1 MTEKDEERPSGD
13 STSDAERSFQI
24 PSELPVLPLRDTVLF
39 PNSFMPLAVAREAS
53 VRLVEEANAS
63 GKLIGVFTQR
73 EAAVE
78 EPLQEDLYPV
88 GTATH
93 IHKMFKLPDGS
104 LRLIVQGVERI
115 TLDRIVQARPYLRA
129 VVTVAPDQRK
139 DEDLVEIDALQR
151 NIKSN
156 FQQVVSLSPL
166 LSDDLQ
172 TLAANITD
180 PGKLADFIASS
191 LATIG
196 TPVKQE
202 ILSTL
207 DVRARMDALN
217 RILIKELEVLEL
229 GSRIQS
235 QVQSEV
241 GKNQREYFLRE
252 QMKAIQKEL
261 GEGDEQAKEI
271 EELRAKIDAAG
282 MPEAVKKEAVR
293 ELDRLSKMPVAAAE
307 YTVSRTYVDWLVALP
322 WNKRTEDSIDLKH
335 TKQVLDADHSGL
347 EKVKDRVLEYLA
359 VRKLNPDVKGPIL
372 CFLGPPGV
380 GKTSLARS
388 IAKSLGRKFVRVSLG
403 GMRDE
408 AEIRGHRRTYIGAL
422 PGQVIQGLRR
432 AESKNPV
439 FILDEIDKLG
449 SDFRGD
455 PASALLE
462 VLDPEQN
469 NTFRD
474 HYLDVPFDL
483 SEVLFLTTANV
494 LDPIP
499 AALRDRM
506 EVLELAG
513 YTEEEKLKIA
523 FEHLI
528 AKQVKNNGLTP
539 EQVEFTE
546 PAIRNVIRGLH
557 ARGGR
562 AQPRAG
568 DRRALP
574 EGGAAAA
581 RKGTRPGSSSRPR
594 LVVEMLG
601 APTFLDEEIENR
613 TKDPGVAVGL
623 AWTPAGGEVL
633 FVEASRMQGRRLAH
647 AHGPSRRRDEGIR
660 PHRAVVVPRARRA
673 LRRRSLVLQGLGD
686 PPARP
691 VRRDPEGRPV
701 GRRDDGVGAGVAA
714 DRPSRPRRHRDDG
727 RDHAVGPR
735 AAGRRHQG
743 EGPRGAAPRHHRN
756 HHAAAEREERQRGPD
771 GGAPQG
777 ADDPLRQRDQRG
789 GRDRAAAER
798 AADDDPDA
806 GENGRR
812 ARAGGVK
819 VFYSPRYEV
828 SLPGHIWPTV
838 EIQTDRQDSITRGM
852 PGRRADRGVVGG
864 PRAGPHRPSTSRSS
878 ARTR

>member
-1 MTEKDEERPSGD
+1 MSDRDDSLVVVDEASTERPL
-13 STSDAERSFQI
+13 TI
-24 PSELPVLPLRDTVLF
+24 PPDLPVLPLRDTVLF

-53 VRLVEEANAS
+53 VRLIDEATS
-63 GKLIGVFTQR
+63 TGRMIGVFTQR

-78 EPLQEDLYPV
+78 EPLQDDLYPIGV
-88 GTATH
+88 ATH

-104 LRLIVQGVERI
+104 LRLIVQGLARVR
-115 TLDRIVQARPYLRA
+115 LDRVVQTRPYLRA
-129 VVTVAPDQRK
+129 AVSAA
-139 DEDLVEIDALQR
+139 DEVLREEDHLEIDALQR

-172 TLAANITD
+172 ALAANITD

-191 LATIG
+191 LTTIG
-196 TPVKQE
+196 TSVKQE
-202 ILSTL
+202 VLETL
-207 DVRARMDALN
+207 DIRARMDSLN

-229 GSRIQS
+229 GSKIQS

-252 QMKAIQKEL
+252 QLKAIQKEL
-261 GEGDEQAKEI
+261 GEGDDQAKEI
-271 EELRAKIDAAG
+271 DELRDKIDAAG
-282 MPEAVKKEAVR
+282 MPEAVKKEATR

-307 YTVSRTYVDWLVALP
+307 YTVSRTYLDWLVALP
-322 WNKRTEDSIDLKH
+322 WAKRTEDALDLLR
-335 TKQVLDADHSGL
+335 TKEVLDADHSGL
-347 EKVKDRVLEYLA
+347 EKVKDRVIEYLA

-380 GKTSLARS
+380 GKTSLAKS
-388 IAKSLGRKFVRVSLG
+388 IANSLGRKFVRVSLG

-494 LDPIP
+494 MDPIP
-499 AALRDRM
+499 PALRDRM

-523 FEHLI
+523 VEHLI
-528 AKQVKNNGLTP
+528 TKQIGNHGLTG
-539 EQVEFTE
+539 EQVTFTE
-546 PAIRNVIRGLH
+546 PAIRALIRGYTREAGVRNLEREIGALCRKV
-557 ARGGR
+557 AR
-562 AQPRAG
+562 
-568 DRRALP
+568 RRA
-574 EGGAAAA
+574 EGDEA
-581 RKGTRPGSSSRPR
+581 P
-594 LVVEMLG
+594 VVITQDVVLGMLG
-601 APTFLDEEIENR
+601 APTFLDEEIEDR

-633 FVEASRMQGRRLAH
+633 FIEASRMQGGGSLTLTGSLGDVMKESARTALSWFRANAPRYSVDPAFYKDAEIHLHVPSGAIPKD
-647 AHGPSRRRDEGIR
+647 GPS
-660 PHRAVVVPRARRA
+660 
-673 LRRRSLVLQGLGD
+673 
-686 PPARP
+686 
-691 VRRDPEGRPV
+691 
-701 GRRDDGVGAGVAA
+701 AGVTMVTALA
-714 DRPSRPRRHRDDG
+714 S
-727 RDHAVGPR
+727 
-735 AAGRRHQG
+735 
-743 EGPRGAAPRHHRN
+743 E
-756 HHAAAEREERQRGPD
+756 
-771 GGAPQG
+771 
-777 ADDPLRQRDQRG
+777 LT
-789 GRDRAAAER
+789 
-798 AADDDPDA
+798 
-806 GENGRR
+806 GRR
-812 ARAGGVK
+812 ARGDLAMTGEITLSGRV
-819 VFYSPRYEV
+819 
-828 SLPGHIWPTV
+828 LP
-838 EIQTDRQDSITRGM
+838 
-852 PGRRADRGVVGG
+852 VGG
-864 PRAGPHRPSTSRSS
+864 IKEKVLAARRHGITEVILPRQNEKNIKEDLTEDLRRELTIHYVAHIEEVLAIALMPSASQTHTGMMEVEVQHI
-878 ARTR
+878 AH

>member
-1 MTEKDEERPSGD
+1 MSDQPDPEERAVTLIDTG
-13 STSDAERSFQI
+13 SDTERPVQV

-53 VRLVEEANAS
+53 VRLVDEANGG
-63 GKLIGVFTQR
+63 GKLIAVFTQKD
-73 EAAVE
+73 ASVE
-78 EPLQEDLYPV
+78 EPLQDDLYPV
-88 GTATH
+88 GTVTH
-93 IHKMFKLPDGS
+93 IHKLFKLPDGS
-104 LRLIVQGVERI
+104 LRLIVQGLARVRLE
-115 TLDRIVQARPYLRA
+115 RIVQTRPYLRA
-129 VVTVAPDQRK
+129 AVAVADDVLR
-139 DEDLVEIDALQR
+139 DEDHLEIDALQR

-172 TLAANITD
+172 ALAANITD

-196 TPVKQE
+196 TSVRQE

-207 DVRARMDALN
+207 DVRARMDTLN
-217 RILIKELEVLEL
+217 RLLIKELEVLEL
-229 GSRIQS
+229 GSKIQS

-252 QMKAIQKEL
+252 QLKAIQKEL

-271 EELRAKIDAAG
+271 EELRNKIDAAG
-282 MPEAVKKEAVR
+282 MPETVKKEALR

-307 YTVSRTYVDWLVALP
+307 YTVSRTYLDWLIALP
-322 WNKRTEDSIDLKH
+322 WAKRTDEVIDLRH
-335 TKQVLDADHSGL
+335 TKEVLDADHSGL

-388 IAKSLGRKFVRVSLG
+388 IANSLGRKFVRVSLG

-422 PGQVIQGLRR
+422 PGQIIQGLRR

-469 NTFRD
+469 NSFRD

-494 LDPIP
+494 MDPVP
-499 AALRDRM
+499 PPLRDRM

-513 YTEEEKLKIA
+513 YTEEEKVKIA

-528 AKQVKNNGLTP
+528 AKQLKNHGLTADHI
-539 EQVEFTE
+539 EFTE
-546 PAIRNVIRGLH
+546 PAIRTVIRGYTREAGVRNLEREIAALCRKI
-557 ARGGR
+557 AR
-562 AQPRAG
+562 
-568 DRRALP
+568 RRA
-574 EGGAAAA
+574 EGDE
-581 RKGTRPGSSSRPR
+581 TR
-594 LVVEMLG
+594 VVITPDEVVSMLG

-633 FVEASRMQGRRLAH
+633 FVEASRMQGSGSLTLTGHLGDVMKESARTALSWFRANAQHYGVDPAFYKDSEVHLHVPSGAVPKD
-647 AHGPSRRRDEGIR
+647 GPSAGVTMV
-660 PHRAVVVPRARRA
+660 AA
-673 LRRRSLVLQGLGD
+673 LASQLTH
-686 PPARP
+686 RP
-691 VRRDPEGRPV
+691 VRGDIAMTGEISLSGRVLPV
-701 GRRDDGVGAGVAA
+701 GGIKEKVLAA
-714 DRPSRPRRHRDDG
+714 RRHGIKELILPRQNEKNVKEDLTEDL
-727 RDHAVGPR
+727 RRELTIHYVTEIAQAVAIALQPSAEQTTLPR
-735 AAGRRHQG
+735 PI
-743 EGPRGAAPRHHRN
+743 E
-756 HHAAAEREERQRGPD
+756 
-771 GGAPQG
+771 
-777 ADDPLRQRDQRG
+777 
-789 GRDRAAAER
+789 
-798 AADDDPDA
+798 
-806 GENGRR
+806 
-812 ARAGGVK
+812 
-819 VFYSPRYEV
+819 SEV
-828 SLPGHIWPTV
+828 QPAV
-838 EIQTDRQDSITRGM
+838 
-852 PGRRADRGVVGG
+852 
-864 PRAGPHRPSTSRSS
+864 
-878 ARTR
+878 

>member
-1 MTEKDEERPSGD
+1 MSDQNEPLVQEKDEIDRPVV
-13 STSDAERSFQI
+13 I
-24 PSELPVLPLRDTVLF
+24 PPELPVLPLRDTVLF

-53 VRLVEEANAS
+53 VRLIDEATSS
-63 GKLIGVFTQR
+63 GRMIGVFTQR
-73 EAAVE
+73 EASTE
-78 EPLQEDLYPV
+78 EPAQEDLYPI

-104 LRLIVQGVERI
+104 LRLIVQGLARVR
-115 TLDRIVQARPYLRA
+115 LDHIVQTRPYLKAA
-129 VVTVAPDQRK
+129 VSTAEEVLR
-139 DEDLVEIDALQR
+139 DEDHLEIDALQR

-172 TLAANITD
+172 ALAANITD

-191 LATIG
+191 LTTIG
-196 TPVKQE
+196 TAVKQE
-202 ILSTL
+202 VLETL
-207 DVRARMDALN
+207 DIRARMDVLN
-217 RILIKELEVLEL
+217 RLLIKELEVLEL
-229 GSRIQS
+229 GSKIQS

-252 QMKAIQKEL
+252 QLKAIQKEL

-282 MPEAVKKEAVR
+282 MPDLVKKEALR

-307 YTVSRTYVDWLVALP
+307 YTVSRTYLDWIVALP
-322 WNKRTEDSIDLKH
+322 WNKRTEDSIDLRR
-335 TKQVLDADHSGL
+335 TKEVLDADHSGL
-347 EKVKDRVLEYLA
+347 EKVKDRVIEYLA

-388 IAKSLGRKFVRVSLG
+388 IANSLSRKFVRVSLG

-422 PGQVIQGLRR
+422 PGQIIQGLRR

-494 LDPIP
+494 LDPVP
-499 AALRDRM
+499 PALRDRM

-523 FEHLI
+523 VEHLI
-528 AKQVKNNGLTP
+528 GKQITNHGLTV
-539 EQVEFTE
+539 EQMEFTE
-546 PAIRNVIRGLH
+546 PAIRQVIRGYTREAGVRNLEREIGALCRKV
-557 ARGGR
+557 AR
-562 AQPRAG
+562 
-568 DRRALP
+568 RRA
-574 EGGAAAA
+574 EGDEA
-581 RKGTRPGSSSRPR
+581 RVVITPDI
-594 LVVEMLG
+594 VVEMLG

-633 FVEASRMQGRRLAH
+633 FVEASRMHGGGTLTLTGHLGDVMKESARTALSWLRANAERYSVDPNFYKDAEIHLHVPSGAIPKD
-647 AHGPSRRRDEGIR
+647 GPSAG
-660 PHRAVVVPRARRA
+660 VTMVTA
-673 LRRRSLVLQGLGD
+673 LASEL
-686 PPARP
+686 ASRP
-691 VRRDPEGRPV
+691 VRGDIAMTGEITLSGRVLPV
-701 GRRDDGVGAGVAA
+701 GGIKEKVLAARRHGIVEVILPRQNEKNIKEDLTEELRRDLTIHYVAHIEEVLAIALTPSAAQTHAGVAA
-714 DRPSRPRRHRDDG
+714 M
-727 RDHAVGPR
+727 VN
-735 AAGRRHQG
+735 
-743 EGPRGAAPRHHRN
+743 APRLN
-756 HHAAAEREERQRGPD
+756 
-771 GGAPQG
+771 
-777 ADDPLRQRDQRG
+777 
-789 GRDRAAAER
+789 
-798 AADDDPDA
+798 
-806 GENGRR
+806 
-812 ARAGGVK
+812 
-819 VFYSPRYEV
+819 
-828 SLPGHIWPTV
+828 
-838 EIQTDRQDSITRGM
+838 
-852 PGRRADRGVVGG
+852 
-864 PRAGPHRPSTSRSS
+864 
-878 ARTR
+878 

>member
-1 MTEKDEERPSGD
+1 S
-13 STSDAERSFQI
+13 ERSFTI

-78 EPLQEDLYPV
+78 EPLHEDLYPV

-104 LRLIVQGVERI
+104 LRLIVQGVERL
-115 TLDRIVQARPYLRA
+115 TLDRILQARPYLRA
-129 VVTVAPDQRK
+129 VVTIAADVLR
-139 DEDLVEIDALQR
+139 DEDHLEIDALQR

-196 TPVKQE
+196 TAIKQE

-235 QVQSEV
+235 QVQSELW
-241 GKNQREYFLRE
+241 KNQREYFVRE
-252 QMKAIQKEL
+252 QMKAIQEEL

-271 EELRAKIDAAG
+271 EELRGRIEAAG
-282 MPEAVKKEAVR
+282 MPDAVKKEALR

-322 WNKRTEDSIDLKH
+322 WAKRTYDSIDLKK

-388 IAKSLGRKFVRVSLG
+388 IANSIGRKFVRVSLG

-469 NTFRD
+469 NSFRD

-494 LDPIP
+494 MDPIP
-499 AALRDRM
+499 PALRDRM

-523 FEHLI
+523 VEHLI
-528 AKQVKNNGLTP
+528 AKQIGNHGLTS
-539 EQVEFTE
+539 EQIGFTE
-546 PAIRNVIRGLH
+546 PSVRSLIRNYTREAGVRNLERELGALCRKV
-557 ARGGR
+557 AR
-562 AQPRAG
+562 
-568 DRRALP
+568 RRA
-574 EGGAAAA
+574 EGDEASVVI
-581 RKGTRPGSSSRPR
+581 TPDV
-594 LVVEMLG
+594 VVEMLG
-601 APTFLDEEIENR
+601 APTFLDEEIEDR

-633 FVEASRMQGRRLAH
+633 FIEASRMQGGGSLTLTGHLGDVMKESARTALSWFRANAPRYSVDPAFYKDAEIHLHVPSGAIPKD
-647 AHGPSRRRDEGIR
+647 GPSAGVTMVTALASELTG
-660 PHRAVVVPRARRA
+660 RAVRGDVAMTGEITLSGRVLPVGGIKEKVLAARRA
-673 LRRRSLVLQGLGD
+673 GIREVIMPRQNEKNVNEDLSEELRRDLTIHFVQAVDEVLLLALL
-686 PPARP
+686 PAP
-691 VRRDPEGRPV
+691 KTTG
-701 GRRDDGVGAGVAA
+701 
-714 DRPSRPRRHRDDG
+714 
-727 RDHAVGPR
+727 
-735 AAGRRHQG
+735 
-743 EGPRGAAPRHHRN
+743 
-756 HHAAAEREERQRGPD
+756 
-771 GGAPQG
+771 
-777 ADDPLRQRDQRG
+777 
-789 GRDRAAAER
+789 
-798 AADDDPDA
+798 
-806 GENGRR
+806 
-812 ARAGGVK
+812 
-819 VFYSPRYEV
+819 
-828 SLPGHIWPTV
+828 
-838 EIQTDRQDSITRGM
+838 
-852 PGRRADRGVVGG
+852 
-864 PRAGPHRPSTSRSS
+864 
-878 ARTR
+878 

>member
-1 MTEKDEERPSGD
+1 MSDQSEKSDQPARLDEDLLVSGD
-13 STSDAERSFQI
+13 RPLSI
-24 PSELPVLPLRDTVLF
+24 PGELPVLPLRDTVLF

-53 VRLVEEANAS
+53 VRLIDEATTS
-63 GKLIGVFTQR
+63 GRMIGVFTQR
-73 EAAVE
+73 EASVE
-78 EPLQEDLYPV
+78 EPLLDDLYPI

-104 LRLIVQGVERI
+104 LRLIVQGLARVRLE
-115 TLDRIVQARPYLRA
+115 RIVQTRPYLRGA
-129 VVTVAPDQRK
+129 VVSA
-139 DEDLVEIDALQR
+139 DESLREEDHLEIDALQR

-156 FQQVVSLSPL
+156 FQNVVSLSPV

-172 TLAANITD
+172 ALAANITD

-191 LATIG
+191 LTTIG
-196 TPVKQE
+196 TQVKQE
-202 ILSTL
+202 VLDTL
-207 DVRARMDALN
+207 DIRARMDALN

-229 GSRIQS
+229 GSKIQS

-252 QMKAIQKEL
+252 QLKAIQKEL
-261 GEGDEQAKEI
+261 GEGDDQAREI
-271 EELRAKIDAAG
+271 DELRGKVDAAG
-282 MPEAVKKEAVR
+282 MPEAVKKEALR

-307 YTVSRTYVDWLVALP
+307 YTVSRTYMDWIVALP
-322 WNKRTEDSIDLKH
+322 WAKRTEDSIDLRK
-335 TKQVLDADHSGL
+335 TKDVLDADHSGL

-380 GKTSLARS
+380 GKTSLAKS
-388 IAKSLGRKFVRVSLG
+388 IANSLGRKFVRVSLG

-422 PGQVIQGLRR
+422 PGQIIQGLRR

-499 AALRDRM
+499 PALRDRM

-523 FEHLI
+523 IEHLI
-528 AKQVKNNGLTP
+528 AKQVKNHGLSP
-539 EQVEFTE
+539 DNVEFTE
-546 PAIRNVIRGLH
+546 RAIRAVIRGYTREAGVRNLEREIGALCRKI
-557 ARGGR
+557 AR
-562 AQPRAG
+562 
-568 DRRALP
+568 RRA
-574 EGGAAAA
+574 EGDE
-581 RKGTRPGSSSRPR
+581 TPIVVTDEV
-594 LVVEMLG
+594 VVEMLG

-633 FVEASRMQGRRLAH
+633 FVEASRMQGGGSLTLTGHLGDVMKESARTALSWFRAH
-647 AHGPSRRRDEGIR
+647 ASRYGVNPEFYKDAEVHLHVPSGAIPKDGPSAG
-660 PHRAVVVPRARRA
+660 VTMVTA
-673 LRRRSLVLQGLGD
+673 LASELSG
-686 PPARP
+686 RP
-691 VRRDPEGRPV
+691 VRGDVAMTGEITLSGRVLPV
-701 GRRDDGVGAGVAA
+701 GGIKEKVLAA
-714 DRPSRPRRHRDDG
+714 RRHGIRE
-727 RDHAVGPR
+727 VILPR
-735 AAGRRHQG
+735 QNEKNIKEDLTEELRAELTIHYVSHIEEVTAIALQPSAAQTHSGL
-743 EGPRGAAPRHHRN
+743 PVD
-756 HHAAAEREERQRGPD
+756 EEIRQ
-771 GGAPQG
+771 
-777 ADDPLRQRDQRG
+777 
-789 GRDRAAAER
+789 
-798 AADDDPDA
+798 
-806 GENGRR
+806 
-812 ARAGGVK
+812 
-819 VFYSPRYEV
+819 
-828 SLPGHIWPTV
+828 TV
-838 EIQTDRQDSITRGM
+838 Q
-852 PGRRADRGVVGG
+852 
-864 PRAGPHRPSTSRSS
+864 
-878 ARTR
+878 